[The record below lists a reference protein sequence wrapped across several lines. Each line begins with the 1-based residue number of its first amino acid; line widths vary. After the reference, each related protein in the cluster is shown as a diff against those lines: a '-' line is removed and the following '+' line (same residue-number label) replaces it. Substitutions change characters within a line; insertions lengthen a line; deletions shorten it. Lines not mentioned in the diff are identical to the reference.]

1 MPLTSHIKQDSAGP
15 TSMSY
20 GSTGKKSVHES
31 LLNGHGKLRK
41 LGTTRALGQRTK
53 KQREFLSDFT
63 AVDGSDDPRSLIQ
76 FLDKTTGNLQYRA
89 KQQSLI
95 QMFSPGKGARLLDVG
110 CGIGH
115 DAFALGKAVG
125 KNGQVIGIDASRLLL
140 KEARKRAKGLPNNV
154 EFRLGDAQQLEFSD
168 LAFDGCWAIRVLMH
182 LPNPRNAAREM
193 FRVLKSGG
201 KILSLEADW
210 DTLVITTGSA
220 RRSTMLRRLLHNSI
234 RHPGMGH
241 ALPVVFQEAG
251 FKDISVGAGT
261 YVFSDLAQANLAW
274 RIGPTVTLAMK
285 DGKLSGQQAANLMQ
299 ELAKDNAAGKFF
311 GAATG
316 FYIMG
321 TKP

>member
-1 MPLTSHIKQDSAGP
+1 MPLTSHIKQDPPSR

-20 GSTGKKSVHES
+20 GSTSKKSVHES
-31 LLNGHGKLRK
+31 LLNGHEKLRK
-41 LGTTRALGQRTK
+41 LGTTASSRQRTRE
-53 KQREFLSDFT
+53 QRELLSEFT
-63 AVDGSDDPRSLIQ
+63 AVDGADDPRSLIQ
-76 FLDKTTGNLQYRA
+76 FLDQTTGNPQYRA

-125 KNGQVIGIDASRLLL
+125 TNGQVIGIDASRLLL
-140 KEARKRAKGLPNNV
+140 KEARKRAKGLPINV
-154 EFRLGDAQQLEFSD
+154 EFRLGDAQQLEFPDST
-168 LAFDGCWAIRVLMH
+168 FDGCWAVRVLMH
-182 LPNPRNAAREM
+182 LLNPRNAAREM

-210 DTLVITTGSA
+210 ETLVITTGSA
-220 RRSTMLRRLLHNSI
+220 RRSTILRRLLQNSI

-251 FKDISVGAGT
+251 FKDIVVGAGT

-274 RIGPTVTLAMK
+274 RIGPTVTLAVK
-285 DGKLSGQQAANLMQ
+285 AGKLSGQQAETLMQ